1 MKLTKKS
8 LLLKIKE
15 NINEMPMTF
24 DTPDSRPNPDVER
37 DLAGRDHTF
46 KKVNFPKNVNEPH
59 SNFEEL
65 LASKRYKQIVD
76 NVRNNLGMPLGV
88 GDEISPTLNSIMG
101 RTQYEVSRIESTH
114 LRELEA
120 LAVELVMKELGVEE
134 GDIVYEAKIE
144 LPSNEGFKNSPPGE
158 MEPEEVELEKELADE
173 LDNFTLERAK
183 RRMINAMMQGA
194 SSTGHFMYHYA
205 REGLQQI
212 TGQADRLISMYGA
225 LMSAADAMLWQGSN
239 RAMGVGGGGGTPQV
253 GGKEKS
259 YPNEK
264 PPRVVATAINFPI
277 LVHEL
282 IKGTYEVIADLHSNP
297 KDADGNIDMELA
309 RRVKDKE
316 DSKNKEIWDF
326 RLGPAIWDILKDSF
340 PEETITDEDKAG
352 IQLIMFQTIV
362 SKPAKQFLVF
372 MREVLSNTDTSKR
385 LMKSLYDMINGEI
398 NDYDYKVAMEEFD
411 KQLDDITKGIDDDDL
426 YGELGG
432 LGIDKPRD

>member
-1 MKLTKKS
+1 VIPATIALLVSGGHTSILKVDEVTKDINVMGATMDDAAGEAFDKIAR
-8 LLLKIKE
+8 LLGL
-15 NINEMPMTF
+15 P
-24 DTPDSRPNPDVER
+24 
-37 DLAGRDHTF
+37 
-46 KKVNFPKNVNEPH
+46 FPGGP
-59 SNFEEL
+59 
-65 LASKRYKQIVD
+65 
-76 NVRNNLGMPLGV
+76 
-88 GDEISPTLNSIMG
+88 
-101 RTQYEVSRIESTH
+101 
-114 LRELEA
+114 
-120 LAVELVMKELGVEE
+120 
-134 GDIVYEAKIE
+134 
-144 LPSNEGFKNSPPGE
+144 
-158 MEPEEVELEKELADE
+158 E
-173 LDNFTLERAK
+173 LDRLAT
-183 RRMINAMMQGA
+183 
-194 SSTGHFMYHYA
+194 TGN
-205 REGLQQI
+205 
-212 TGQADRLISMYGA
+212 S
-225 LMSAADAMLWQGSN
+225 
-239 RAMGVGGGGGTPQV
+239 
-253 GGKEKS
+253 
-259 YPNEK
+259 
-264 PPRVVATAINFPI
+264 TAINFPI

-282 IKGTYEVIADLHSNP
+282 IKGTYEVIADLHSQP
-297 KDADGNIDMELA
+297 KDADGNIDKDLA